1 MTHEL
6 KTPISTISISA
17 EVLLREDTFENSE
30 RIQQYAKI
38 IRAENNRLEAQ
49 VEKVLQLAKLEKEQ
63 IQLNRSIINLHTI
76 VKEVSETFEIT
87 IKERE
92 GQLNLDL
99 SASQQSIDAD
109 PIHITNVISSLFD
122 NANKYSPDNPVIT
135 VRSQNDLNAIRLMIS
150 DNGKGI
156 PSNDLKNIFEKFYR
170 VPTGDV
176 HDVKGFGLGL
186 FYVRSILKAHDG
198 SIAVESKPLE
208 GSTFTITLPLT
219 QST

>member
-1 MTHEL
+1 
-6 KTPISTISISA
+6 
-17 EVLLREDTFENSE
+17 
-30 RIQQYAKI
+30 
-38 IRAENNRLEAQ
+38 
-49 VEKVLQLAKLEKEQ
+49 
-63 IQLNRSIINLHTI
+63 
-76 VKEVSETFEIT
+76 
-87 IKERE
+87 
-92 GQLNLDL
+92 
-99 SASQQSIDAD
+99 
-109 PIHITNVISSLFD
+109 
-122 NANKYSPDNPVIT
+122 
-135 VRSQNDLNAIRLMIS
+135 MIS

-219 QST
+219 QNT